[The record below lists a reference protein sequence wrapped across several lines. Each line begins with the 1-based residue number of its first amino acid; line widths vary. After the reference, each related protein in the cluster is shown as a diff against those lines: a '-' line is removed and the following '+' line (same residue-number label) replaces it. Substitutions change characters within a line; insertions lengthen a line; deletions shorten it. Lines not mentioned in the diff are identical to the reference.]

1 MMLFI
6 IGLPVV
12 QIILF
17 CLSIG
22 KDPVG
27 LRLAIVNN
35 ELNSSMEECIPTIG
49 CNLTLLSCRFL
60 QHLEKRKV
68 VYIPY
73 ETDEEAIHA
82 VEKGWAWGTINFPG
96 NYSASLMERIDYG
109 KDADEF
115 SIMYADM
122 HVTMDMSS
130 KRCCN
135 DIIRDCGNVDVNEV
149 RMDLQ
154 ISRSDNCCSEISTTH
169 SRSSR
174 RTSPSLA
181 TTAINCLTYL
191 YR

>member
-35 ELNSSMEECIPTIG
+35 ELNSSMEPCIPTIG

-73 ETDEEAIHA
+73 DTDEEAVHA

-130 KRCCN
+130 KRCCDGIN
-135 DIIRDCGNVDVNEV
+135 DDRESDVVVIDDFCSDYRSADRTIAAARSLLLVPGVLEGHYQV
-149 RMDLQ
+149 LQ
-154 ISRSDNCCSEISTTH
+154 
-169 SRSSR
+169 
-174 RTSPSLA
+174 L
-181 TTAINCLTYL
+181 
-191 YR
+191 